1 MKPTTFEISYETNE
15 GPRRISAGVGAP
27 FETQDLVVSPCVDGS
42 RITCAIETKTALTV
56 TGFSLELAHEFGARS
71 RILVNGYQSW
81 TDTVELSV
89 KSRMHGVNDIPKP
102 VLRKWVLDGS
112 GDYRFAGYDGKPG
125 HLHGYTYAYMRADDA
140 CELVGS
146 LDESDGFTKLEV
158 LADEGKVVV
167 RPEVPFDRL
176 EAHETHMLVQ
186 LALVR
191 GSIDECFDAWFS
203 LSGITARTTRP
214 IVGYTSWYRHYYDID
229 EAKLTADLEA
239 ARDAFAQVETGDA
252 LKVFQIDDGY
262 CTIGDWLDVNPEK
275 FPQGLAPLGGSARH
289 AGFTP
294 GLWIAPFV
302 CEKDSRLFKE
312 HPDWL
317 LRDDDGNLVKTGCH
331 WSGGYALDTRTGAFR
346 SYLAEVLQTI
356 TRGWGFRLLKI
367 DFLYA
372 ACMLPHD
379 GCNRGQLMHDALEL
393 VRSAVPDGVLLL
405 GCGVP
410 LGSAFGIVDYCR
422 IGCDVGLDWDG
433 KLYMRGLDRERVS
446 TKRSL
451 ANTIGRAPLDGR
463 AFANDPDVFFL
474 RNDVKLSASQRA
486 LLLETDCTHASML
499 MTSDDMRSWDERARA
514 RYQHAVR
521 ALLDRTGAN
530 TTGKA

>member
-1 MKPTTFEISYETNE
+1 MSKKMHVKTGDTVVVISGNYANGKEKT
-15 GPRRISAGVGAP
+15 VGK
-27 FETQDLVVSPCVDGS
+27 VIGVSP
-42 RITCAIETKTALTV
+42 
-56 TGFSLELAHEFGARS
+56 
-71 RILVNGYQSW
+71 
-81 TDTVELSV
+81 
-89 KSRMHGVNDIPKP
+89 
-102 VLRKWVLDGS
+102 
-112 GDYRFAGYDGKPG
+112 
-125 HLHGYTYAYMRADDA
+125 
-140 CELVGS
+140 
-146 LDESDGFTKLEV
+146 
-158 LADEGKVVV
+158 DEGKVIV
-167 RPEVPFDRL
+167 RPEAPLGRL
-176 EAHETHMLVQ
+176 AAHETQTLVQ

-191 GSIDECFDAWFS
+191 GSLDECFEAWFTH
-203 LSGITARTTRP
+203 SGITARTTRP

-262 CTIGDWLDVNPEK
+262 CTVGDWLAVNPRK
-275 FPQGLAPLGGSARH
+275 FPRGLAPLGASARE

-317 LRDDDGNLVKTGCH
+317 LRDDDENPVKTGCH
-331 WSGGYALDTRTGAFR
+331 WSGGYALDTRNGAFR

-356 TRGWGFRLLKI
+356 TRDWSFKLLKI

-393 VRSAVPDGVLLL
+393 VRSAVPSEVLLL

-410 LGSAFGIVDYCR
+410 LGSAFGVVDYCR

-451 ANTIGRAPLDGR
+451 ANTIGRSPLDGR

-474 RNDVKLSASQRA
+474 RDDVKLSAAQRA

-499 MTSDDMRSWDERARA
+499 MTSDDMRCWDEQARLL
-514 RYQHAVR
+514 YQHAVH
-521 ALLDRTGAN
+521 ALLERSGAD
-530 TTGKA
+530 TTRKA

>member
-1 MKPTTFEISYETNE
+1 MKPTSFEISYETHA
-15 GPRRISAGVGAP
+15 GPRRISTGVGAP
-27 FETQDLVVSPCVDGS
+27 FETQDLAIRPCIEKS
-42 RITCAIETKTALTV
+42 RITCSIEAKTELSV
-56 TGFSLELAHEFGARS
+56 TGFSLELQHEFSARD

-81 TDTVELSV
+81 TDTVELPL
-89 KSRMHGVNDIPKP
+89 KARMRGVRGIPGP

-112 GDYRFAGYDGKPG
+112 GDYRFADYDGKPG
-125 HLHGYTYAYMRADDA
+125 HFHGYTFAYVRAGDA
-140 CELVGS
+140 CALVGS
-146 LDESDGFTKLEV
+146 LDESGGFTKLEV

-167 RPEVPFDRL
+167 RPEVPFGTL
-176 EAHETHMLVQ
+176 EAHETHTLVQ

-203 LSGITARTTRP
+203 QSGITARTKRP
-214 IVGYTSWYRHYYDID
+214 AIGYTSWYRHYYDID
-229 EAKLTADLEA
+229 AAKLTTDLEA
-239 ARDAFAQVETGDA
+239 ARDAFAQLETGDA

-262 CTIGDWLDVNPEK
+262 CTVGDWLDVDPEK
-275 FPQGLAPLGGSARH
+275 FPQGLAPLGAMARE

-302 CEKDSRLFKE
+302 CEKDSRLFRE

-317 LRDDDGNLVKTGCH
+317 LRDDDGNTVRTGCH
-331 WSGGYALDTRTGAFR
+331 WSGGYALDTRNAAFR
-346 SYLAEVLQTI
+346 SHLVEVLQTI
-356 TRGWGFRLLKI
+356 TRDWGFGLLKI

-372 ACMLPHD
+372 ACMLAHD
-379 GCNRGQLMHDALEL
+379 GCNRGQLMHDALGL
-393 VRSAVPDGVLLL
+393 VRSAVPTDVLLL

-474 RNDVKLSASQRA
+474 RDDVKLSAAQRA
-486 LLLETDCTHASML
+486 LLLETDCTSASVL
-499 MTSDDMRSWDERARA
+499 MTSDDMRSWDERART
-514 RYQHAVR
+514 RYRHAVR
-521 ALLDRTGAN
+521 ALLEHTGAK
-530 TTGKA
+530 TTGRA